1 MDQSQ
6 ASFLDRLSCV
16 LASNRN
22 KRYPLWFEICSPQLE
37 SEVNPASML
46 WRRQKTISLDQIHR
60 ELANLGEQLSI
71 KGSKDLF
78 TAANRFPRSRRRLL
92 VIIVAIDISTL
103 VAGVFNGK
111 YTLECASDENRK
123 GKY

>member
-1 MDQSQ
+1 
-6 ASFLDRLSCV
+6 
-16 LASNRN
+16 
-22 KRYPLWFEICSPQLE
+22 
-37 SEVNPASML
+37 ML

-78 TAANRFPRSRRRLL
+78 TAANRSSRSRRRLL

>member
-1 MDQSQ
+1 
-6 ASFLDRLSCV
+6 
-16 LASNRN
+16 
-22 KRYPLWFEICSPQLE
+22 
-37 SEVNPASML
+37 ML

-78 TAANRFPRSRRRLL
+78 TAANRSSRSRRRLL
-92 VIIVAIDISTL
+92 VIIVAIAVDISTF
-103 VAGVFNGK
+103 VAGAFNGK
-111 YTLECASDENRK
+111 YILECASDENRK

>member
-1 MDQSQ
+1 M
-6 ASFLDRLSCV
+6 LP
-16 LASNRN
+16 SNRN
-22 KRYPLWFEICSPQLE
+22 KHYPLWFEICSPQLE

-46 WRRQKTISLDQIHR
+46 WRL
-60 ELANLGEQLSI
+60 EQLSI

-78 TAANRFPRSRRRLL
+78 KDLFKAANRSPRSRRRLL
-92 VIIVAIDISTL
+92 VIIVAIAVDISTF

-111 YTLECASDENRK
+111 YTLECASDVNRK

>member
-22 KRYPLWFEICSPQLE
+22 KQVTEISHALAS
-37 SEVNPASML
+37 SENEA
-46 WRRQKTISLDQIHR
+46 ISLDQIHR

-78 TAANRFPRSRRRLL
+78 TAANRSPRSRRRLS
-92 VIIVAIDISTL
+92 VIIVATAVDISTF

-111 YTLECASDENRK
+111 FTLECASVENRK